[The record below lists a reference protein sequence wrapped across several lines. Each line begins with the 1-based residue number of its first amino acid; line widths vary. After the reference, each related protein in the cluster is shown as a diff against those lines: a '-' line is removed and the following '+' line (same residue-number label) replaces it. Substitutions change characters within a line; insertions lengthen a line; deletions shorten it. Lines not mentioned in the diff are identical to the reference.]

1 MDGLLIALF
10 MALVVALT
18 ILASPRA
25 LRAIRDWRTRLRYGP
40 TRKQRKE
47 WAKQLECYQA
57 EFRAANPEGPPISDE
72 EHTAFQAWLQA
83 QQRPALHLMPD
94 PALEVG
100 PDGCRLGGSAWLAEF
115 QEWPLS
121 PRGNPL
127 EFLAQLDFAQL
138 PALAGFPATGVVQF
152 FIPSDDD
159 VWGVDFD
166 DPLAC
171 EAHVVFR
178 PNGSGTRPGQSP
190 RATDPTEDFT
200 PFIGGDSVRDCGI
213 ALSAAPFVD
222 RIPFENW
229 RVGQQFDGNR
239 RRPGFEQWEASL
251 TEQTDSAPLMH
262 HIGGYPSFVQSD
274 FRGPGKFE
282 DYDICLLRLTSDD
295 YVQWG
300 DVGEANFLIRSTDL
314 EANDFSKVI
323 FWWDC
328 S

>member
-1 MDGLLIALF
+1 MDGLLVALF
-10 MALVVALT
+10 MAIVVALT
-18 ILASPRA
+18 VLASPRT
-25 LRAIRDWRTRLRYGP
+25 LRAIRNWRTRRRYGP

-47 WAKQLECYQA
+47 WAEQQERHRA

-72 EHTAFQAWLQA
+72 EHAAFQAWLQA
-83 QQRPALHLMPD
+83 QQRPALRLVPD

-100 PDGCRLGGSAWLAEF
+100 PDGCRLGGPAWLAEG

-121 PRGNPL
+121 RGGRPL

-138 PALAGFPATGVVQF
+138 PPLAGFPESSVVQF

-166 DPLAC
+166 DPSRGDARVL
-171 EAHVVFR
+171 FR
-178 PNGSGTRPGQSP
+178 PNGSGTHAVEPP
-190 RATDPTEDFT
+190 LAADPSDDFT
-200 PFIGGDSVRDCGI
+200 PFIGGDSVRDRGI
-213 ALSAAPFVD
+213 ALTAAPFVD
-222 RIPFENW
+222 RIPFNNW
-229 RVGQQFDGNR
+229 RVDQQFDGNH
-239 RRPGFEQWEASL
+239 RRPGIEQWEASL
-251 TEQTDSAPLMH
+251 AEQTDSAPLVH
-262 HIGGYPSFVQSD
+262 HIGGYPCFVQSD
-274 FRGPGKFE
+274 VRGPGKFD